1 MKQKMTV
8 LYTMF
13 MENSL
18 TMDNK
23 YQAEYKQPGILKVQN
38 IKNNNMQFSHHLLFV
53 KLNQK
58 QQLRGVARKRC
69 SENMRQIYSRAPIPK
84 YDYWNL
90 TSAWVFSCKFAAYF
104 QNTFSQEHLWV
115 VASVEY
121 KPPMQLTFSNNII
134 VSSKEIFSKDFK
146 NTIQKNEF
154 YHEKLE
160 KLLELQLS

>member
-1 MKQKMTV
+1 MTV

-104 QNTFSQEHLWV
+104 QNTFS
-115 VASVEY
+115 
-121 KPPMQLTFSNNII
+121 
-134 VSSKEIFSKDFK
+134 
-146 NTIQKNEF
+146 
-154 YHEKLE
+154 
-160 KLLELQLS
+160 